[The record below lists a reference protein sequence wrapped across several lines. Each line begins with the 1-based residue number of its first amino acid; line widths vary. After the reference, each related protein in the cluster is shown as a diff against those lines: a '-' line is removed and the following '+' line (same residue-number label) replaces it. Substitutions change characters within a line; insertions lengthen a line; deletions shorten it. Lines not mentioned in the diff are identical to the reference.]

1 MRLNF
6 LTPFLALIFISASTR
21 AALTFT
27 LASTNQTTISSNE
40 VFFTGTLSNISP
52 TTNLFL
58 NGIQFS
64 LTGAAST
71 NLLPHTNI
79 FFANVPGILLS
90 NETYTDTIFAVAL
103 NPNTK
108 PGNYSGQVTLQGGT
122 NIFSAGNLG
131 SQTFQISLPT
141 AALNIL
147 LTNGSL
153 ALVWPSFPGDSILQ
167 QNFNLTTTN
176 WTIVTNMPTLANNQ
190 YQITLPLSPTN
201 QFFRLN
207 YP

>member
-6 LTPFLALIFISASTR
+6 IISVLAFIFFCVPAR
-21 AALTFT
+21 AALTFALT
-27 LASTNQTTISSNE
+27 PATQTATSSNE
-40 VFFTGTLSNISP
+40 ILFSGSLSNTSP

-58 NGIQFS
+58 NNLQFT
-64 LTGAAST
+64 LTGAAT

-90 NETYTDTIFAVAL
+90 NETYTDTIFGVGL

-122 NIFSAGNLG
+122 NIFSTNNLG
-131 SQTFQISLPT
+131 SQTFQVSVSA

-153 ALVWPSFPGDSILQ
+153 ALAWPLFPGDSVLQ
-167 QNFNLTTTN
+167 QNFNLITTN
-176 WTIVTNMPTLANNQ
+176 WTTVTNTPMNTNNQ
-190 YQITLPLSPTN
+190 YQITLSLTPTN
-201 QFFRLN
+201 QFFRLI

>member
-6 LTPFLALIFISASTR
+6 IISLLALIFFCVPAR
-21 AALTFT
+21 AALTFAIT
-27 LASTNQTTISSNE
+27 PATQTTTSSNE
-40 VFFTGTLSNISP
+40 VLFSGTLSNTSP

-58 NGIQFS
+58 NGIQFT
-64 LTGAAST
+64 LTGT
-71 NLLPHTNI
+71 NLVPQANI

-90 NETYTDTIFAVAL
+90 NETYTDTIFGVGL

-122 NIFSAGNLG
+122 NIFSTNNLG
-131 SQTFQISLPT
+131 SQTFQVSVSA

-153 ALVWPSFPGDSILQ
+153 ALAWPLFPGDSVLQ
-167 QNFNLTTTN
+167 QNFNLITTN
-176 WTIVTNMPTLANNQ
+176 WTTVTNTPMNTNNQ
-190 YQITLPLSPTN
+190 YQITLSLTPTN
-201 QFFRLN
+201 QFFRLI

>member
-6 LTPFLALIFISASTR
+6 IISVLAFIFFCVPAR
-21 AALTFT
+21 AALTFVLT
-27 LASTNQTTISSNE
+27 AAAQTTITSNE
-40 VFFTGTLSNISP
+40 ITFSGTLSNTSP

-58 NGIQFS
+58 NNLQFT
-64 LTGAAST
+64 LTGAAT

-90 NETYTDTIFAVAL
+90 NETYTDTIFGVGL

-122 NIFSAGNLG
+122 NIFSTNNLG
-131 SQTFQISLPT
+131 SQTFQVSVSA

-153 ALVWPSFPGDSILQ
+153 ALAWPLFPGDSVLQ

-176 WTIVTNMPTLANNQ
+176 WTTVTNTPMNTNNQ
-190 YQITLPLSPTN
+190 YQITLSLTPTN
-201 QFFRLN
+201 QFFRLI